1 MSPQCEATL
10 AKCRCDKDA
19 NHVEAGD
26 KVHECLGPNH
36 RTAKPCHGSWS
47 GSDETGDLEIVLY
60 PGGLTE
66 IEAKQEMLRQVM
78 LGPVF

>member
-1 MSPQCEATL
+1 MSSQCEATL

-19 NHVEAGD
+19 GHVEAGD
-26 KVHECLGPNH
+26 KAHECLGHSPD
-36 RTAKPCHGSWS
+36 TGKTCKGSWS
-47 GSDETGDLEIVLY
+47 GSEATGDLEILLY

-66 IEAKQEMLRQVM
+66 IEAKQEMLRQIM